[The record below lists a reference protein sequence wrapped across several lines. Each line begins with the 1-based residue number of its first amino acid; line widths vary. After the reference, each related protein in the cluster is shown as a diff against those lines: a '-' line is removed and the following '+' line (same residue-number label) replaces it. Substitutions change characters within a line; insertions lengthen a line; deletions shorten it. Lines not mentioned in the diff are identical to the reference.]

1 MTGAFLIG
9 NGSLAT
15 EQKPSSILENVAA
28 GLDHF
33 DPFQG
38 VVEDGEKLN
47 IRYGFRL
54 GEINFLVNE
63 FSMSEVVKKPII
75 YSIPNTPSW
84 IQGLINLRGILVPVF
99 DIKKHIKQKSD
110 KKSNDILLVIDKGER
125 AFATFIDR
133 LPDSIDM
140 DNENVKEI
148 SMPDNMPEILKKH
161 ITKTYK
167 VQNDT
172 WLELNYDT
180 FIKHIT
186 IDYSDQEVV

>member
-1 MTGAFLIG
+1 M
-9 NGSLAT
+9 AT
-15 EQKPSSILENVAA
+15 EQTSQSILDNVAA

-38 VVEDGEKLN
+38 FVEDSEKLN

-54 GEINFLVNE
+54 GEINFLINE
-63 FSMSEVVKKPII
+63 LSMSEVVKKPVI

-99 DIKKHIKQKSD
+99 DIKKCIKQNNEKKTSD
-110 KKSNDILLVIDKGER
+110 TLLIIDKGER
-125 AFATFIDR
+125 AFASYIDA

-140 DNENVKEI
+140 EDENIKNI
-148 SMPDNMPEILKKH
+148 TTPDDIPEIIKKH
-161 ITKTYK
+161 ITGAYEVNKEI
-167 VQNDT
+167 

-180 FIKHIT
+180 FIKHLT
-186 IDYSDQEVV
+186 KDYSDYEAD